1 MDKINRRS
9 LGVLA
14 AGAATT
20 MAGPWRQARA
30 QGGGTI
36 KLGFTAALT
45 GPFNEF
51 GEGIRRGAELAV
63 TEANRQG
70 GVLGRQVELA
80 EVLDDQ
86 LVPDRA
92 VQNMRR
98 ILDNKEIVGLM
109 CPSGSGPTLAIV
121 DMVQADGRPIINPQA
136 QTPSIVYPNGPDKP
150 PRPNVFSVS
159 ISNTVEAEKLA
170 IVLAGFSRVGIVHE
184 STGYGVTGAELVKQ
198 EILAKRRDA
207 RVTVESYNQRA
218 QDMTAQLVRVQR
230 AGAEALLVIGL
241 GADFAVIRRNM
252 SRLNI
257 NPALFGTVGAVTVPY
272 LEGAGDLVVGTKA
285 ASYIVLGRRPMPPA
299 TQKFVDLYRA
309 KYGTDR
315 WYGPDAANPLI
326 SLANTVACGYDCIG
340 LMMDAIRRAGS
351 TDKAAVTRALDTT
364 TGYAG
369 ASIASISFTPQQHT
383 ALRAED
389 LGMYE
394 MLKRD
399 DRVVLELKE

>member
-1 MDKINRRS
+1 
-9 LGVLA
+9 
-14 AGAATT
+14 
-20 MAGPWRQARA
+20 
-30 QGGGTI
+30 
-36 KLGFTAALT
+36 
-45 GPFNEF
+45 
-51 GEGIRRGAELAV
+51 
-63 TEANRQG
+63 
-70 GVLGRQVELA
+70 
-80 EVLDDQ
+80 
-86 LVPDRA
+86 
-92 VQNMRR
+92 MRR

-351 TDKAAVTRALDTT
+351 TDKAAVTRALDATT
-364 TGYAG
+364 NYAG

>member
-1 MDKINRRS
+1 MVKISRR
-9 LGVLA
+9 GFGALA
-14 AGAATT
+14 TGAATGL
-20 MAGPWRQARA
+20 ASPWRTAWA
-30 QGGGTI
+30 QGTGTI
-36 KLGFTAALT
+36 KLGFTTALT

-63 TEANRQG
+63 TEVNRQG
-70 GVLGRQVELA
+70 GIMGRQVELA

-98 ILDNKEIVGLM
+98 ILDNRGIVGLM

-121 DMVQADGRPIINPQA
+121 DMVVADGRPIVNAQA
-136 QTPSIVYPNGPDKP
+136 QTPTIVYPNGADKP

-170 IVLAGFSRVGIVHE
+170 IALAGFGRIGIVHE
-184 STGYGVTGAELVKQ
+184 STGYGVTGAELVRL
-198 EILAKRRDA
+198 EILAKRADA
-207 RVTVESYNQRA
+207 RITVESYNQRA

-257 NPALFGTVGAVTVPY
+257 NLALFGTAGAVTAPY

-285 ASYIVLGRRPMPPA
+285 ASYVVLGRRPLPAA

-315 WYGPDAANPLI
+315 WYGPDAANPLV
-326 SLANTVACGYDCIG
+326 SLAATVGSGYDCIG
-340 LMMDAIRRAGS
+340 VMMDAIRRAGS
-351 TDKAAVTRALDTT
+351 TDKAAIIRALDATT
-364 TGYAG
+364 NYVG
-369 ASIASISFTPQQHT
+369 ASVASISFTPQQHT
-383 ALRAED
+383 ALRASD

-399 DRVVLELKE
+399 DRVVLSLTE

>member
-1 MDKINRRS
+1 MDTIGRRRFGALS
-9 LGVLA
+9 
-14 AGAATT
+14 AGAA
-20 MAGPWRQARA
+20 AGLVARPGPVRA
-30 QGGGTI
+30 QAQGPI

-51 GEGIRRGAELAV
+51 GEGIRRGAEIAV
-63 TEANRQG
+63 EEANRAG
-70 GVLGRQVELA
+70 GVGGRRIELA

-98 ILDNKEIVGLM
+98 ILDNKDIVGLM
-109 CPSGSGPTLAIV
+109 APSGSGPTLAIV

-136 QTPSIVYPNGPDKP
+136 QTPTIVYPQGPDKP

-170 IVLAGFSRVGIVHE
+170 GVLAGFRNIGIVHE
-184 STGYGVTGAELVKQ
+184 STGYGVTGAELVRKEVQ
-198 EILAKRRDA
+198 AKRRDA

-252 SRLNI
+252 SRLNV
-257 NPALFGTVGAVTVPY
+257 NVALFGTAGAVTVPY
-272 LEGAGDLVVGTKA
+272 IEGAGDLVVGTKA

-315 WYGPDAANPLI
+315 WYGPDAANPLV
-326 SLANTVACGYDCIG
+326 SLAATVGSGYDCIN
-340 LMMDAIRRAGS
+340 LLIDAVRRAGS
-351 TDKAAVTRALDTT
+351 TEPAAMVRALDATRDFP
-364 TGYAG
+364 G
-369 ASIASISFTPQQHT
+369 ASVASISFGPQQHT

-389 LGMYE
+389 LGLYE

-399 DRVVLELKE
+399 DRVVLELRE

>member
-1 MDKINRRS
+1 MDKISRRG
-9 LGVLA
+9 LTALA
-14 AGAATT
+14 AGAVTA
-20 MAGPWRQARA
+20 AAASRFPVRA
-30 QGGGTI
+30 QGTGTV

-63 TEANRQG
+63 ADANRQG

-98 ILDNKEIVGLM
+98 ILDNGDIVGLM

-121 DMVQADGRPIINPQA
+121 DMVAADGRPIINPQA
-136 QTPSIVYPNGPDKP
+136 QTPTIVYPNGADKP

-159 ISNTVEAEKLA
+159 IGNAVEAEKLA
-170 IVLAGFSRVGIVHE
+170 AVLAGFGRIGIVHE

-198 EILAKRRDA
+198 EILARRRDA
-207 RVTVESYNQRA
+207 RITAESFNQRA

-230 AGAEALLVIGL
+230 AGAEAMLVIGL

-257 NPALFGTVGAVTVPY
+257 NPALFGTTGAVTVPY
-272 LEGAGDLVVGTKA
+272 LEGAGDLAVGTKA
-285 ASYIVLGRRPMPPA
+285 ASYVAFGRRPMPAA
-299 TQKFVDLYRA
+299 TRRFVDLYRA

-315 WYGPDAANPLI
+315 WYGPDADNPLV
-326 SLANTVACGYDCIG
+326 SLANTVASGYDCIG
-340 LMMDAIRRAGS
+340 LMVDAIRRAGS
-351 TDKAAVTRALDTT
+351 TDKASIIRALDSTT
-364 TGYAG
+364 DYAG
-369 ASIASISFTPQQHT
+369 ASVASITFTPQQHT
-383 ALRAED
+383 ALRAGD
-389 LGMYE
+389 LGIYE

-399 DRVVLELKE
+399 DRVVLQLRE

>member
-1 MDKINRRS
+1 MDKISRRS

-14 AGAATT
+14 AGTAATA
-20 MAGPWRQARA
+20 AGPWRPARA

-63 TEANRQG
+63 AEANRQG

-98 ILDNKEIVGLM
+98 ILDNRDIVGLM

-121 DMVQADGRPIINPQA
+121 DMVVADGRPIINPQA
-136 QTPSIVYPNGPDKP
+136 QTPSIVYPNGADKP

-170 IVLAGFSRVGIVHE
+170 IVLAGFNRVGIVHE
-184 STGYGVTGAELVKQ
+184 STGYGVTGAELVKR

-230 AGAEALLVIGL
+230 AGAEAMLVIGL

-257 NPALFGTVGAVTVPY
+257 NLALFGTVGAVTVPY

-299 TQKFVDLYRA
+299 TQKFVELYRA

-315 WYGPDAANPLI
+315 WYGPNAANPLI
-326 SLANTVACGYDCIG
+326 SLANTVGCGYDCIG
-340 LMMDAIRRAGS
+340 LLTDAIRRAGG
-351 TDKAAVTRALDTT
+351 TDKAAVTRALDATT
-364 TGYAG
+364 NYAG
-369 ASIASISFTPQQHT
+369 ASVASISFTPQEHT
-383 ALRAED
+383 ALHAED

>member
-1 MDKINRRS
+1 MKISRRT
-9 LGVLA
+9 LA
-14 AGAATT
+14 LGAATLPLP
-20 MAGPWRQARA
+20 GLVRA
-30 QGGGTI
+30 QSGPV

-92 VQNMRR
+92 VQNLRR

-109 CPSGSGPTLAIV
+109 APSGSGPTLAVI
-121 DMVQADGRPIINPQA
+121 DMIQADGRPIINPQA
-136 QTPSIVYPNGPDKP
+136 QTPSIVYPNGMDKP

-159 ISNTVEAEKLA
+159 ISNLVEAEKLGA
-170 IVLAGFSRVGIVHE
+170 ALARFGRVGILHE
-184 STGYGVTGAELVKQ
+184 STGYGVTGADLVRKD
-198 EILAKRRDA
+198 ILARRPDA
-207 RVTVESYNQRA
+207 RITVESYNQRA

-230 AGAEALLVIGL
+230 AGAEAMLVIGL

-252 SRLNI
+252 SRLNMS
-257 NPALFGTVGAVTVPY
+257 PALFGTAGATTVPY
-272 LEGAGDLVVGTKA
+272 IEGAGDLVVGTRA
-285 ASYIVLGRRPMPPA
+285 ASYAAFGRRPMHPA
-299 TQKFVDLYRA
+299 AQRFVDLYRA

-315 WYGPDAANPLI
+315 WYGPDATNPLV
-326 SLANTVACGYDCIG
+326 SLAGTVGSGYDCIS
-340 LMMDAIRRAGS
+340 LLIHAIRRAGG
-351 TDKAAVTRALDTT
+351 TAPGDIVKALEQTKDFP
-364 TGYAG
+364 G
-369 ASIASISFTPQQHT
+369 ATIPAITFTPQVHV
-383 ALRAED
+383 ALKAED
-389 LGMYE
+389 LGLYE

-399 DRVVLELKE
+399 DRVVLELRD